1 MGVVWKSRDRV
12 LIADPVPRVMGI
24 VNVTPDSFSDGGRWS
39 TADAAVEHGLTLVE
53 EAVDILDVGGES
65 TRPGAEIVPV
75 AEEIRRVVPVI
86 ERLAAAGRP
95 ISIDTMKPDVAR
107 EALAAGACI
116 INDVSGLR
124 DEAMTRVAVDAGA
137 AVVVMHMQGTPQ
149 TMQDAPR
156 YDDVVAEVLD
166 YLAERVRWCESV
178 GIPRSRVAVDP
189 GIGFGKTYEHNLL
202 LLRNLHRFATLDC
215 ALLLGVSRK
224 GLLKTITGKGMAQRL
239 TSSVVASLVGCTL
252 GANIVRVHDVGP
264 MVDAIRVWKEIR
276 GWGSD
281 DGYRDGIG
289 DRNSG

>member
-1 MGVVWKSRDRV
+1 MGVVWESRDRT
-12 LIADPVPRVMGI
+12 LIADAVPRVMGI
-24 VNVTPDSFSDGGRWS
+24 VNVTPDSFSDGGRWPE
-39 TADAAVEHGLTLVE
+39 ADAAVEHGLKLVE
-53 EAVDILDVGGES
+53 EEAAILDVGGES
-65 TRPGAEIVPV
+65 TRPGADVVPV

-86 ERLAAAGRP
+86 ERLAAADRP
-95 ISIDTMKPDVAR
+95 ISIDTMKPEVAR

-124 DEAMTRVAVDAGA
+124 DEAMAKLAVDAGA
-137 AVVVMHMQGTPQ
+137 AVVVMHMRGTPQ
-149 TMQDAPR
+149 TMQDDPR
-156 YDDVVAEVLD
+156 YEDVVGEVFE
-166 YLAERVRWCESV
+166 YLAGRVRWCESM

-202 LLRNLHRFATLDC
+202 LLRNLDRFATLDC

-224 GLLKTITGKGMAQRL
+224 GLLKKMTGKGMAQRL
-239 TSSVVASLVGCTL
+239 TSSVVCSLVGCTL

-264 MVDAIRVWKEIR
+264 MVDAIKVWKEIR

-289 DRNSG
+289 GRNPG

>member
-1 MGVVWKSRDRV
+1 MAVVWESRNRV

-24 VNVTPDSFSDGGRWS
+24 VNVTPDSFSDGGRWAG
-39 TADAAVEHGLTLVE
+39 ADAAVEHGLQLVE
-53 EAVDILDVGGES
+53 EEADILDVGGES
-65 TRPGAEIVPV
+65 TRPGADVVPV

-86 ERLAAAGRP
+86 ERLVAAGRP
-95 ISIDTMKPDVAR
+95 ISVDTMKPEVAR

-124 DEAMTRVAVDAGA
+124 EPAMAEIAVDAGA
-137 AVVVMHMQGTPQ
+137 AVVVMHMKGTPQ
-149 TMQDAPR
+149 TMQDDPQ
-156 YDDVVAEVLD
+156 YHDVVAEVFD
-166 YLAERVRWCESV
+166 YLAERVRWCESM

-202 LLRNLHRFATLDC
+202 LLRNLDRFATLEC

-224 GLLKTITGKGMAQRL
+224 GLLKTMTGKGMAQRL
-239 TSSVVASLVGCTL
+239 TSSVVCSLVGCTL

-264 MVDAIRVWKEIR
+264 MIDAIKVWKEIR

-289 DRNSG
+289 G

>member
-1 MGVVWKSRDRV
+1 MAVVWESRNRV

-24 VNVTPDSFSDGGRWS
+24 VNVTPDSFSDGGQWAG
-39 TADAAVEHGLTLVE
+39 ADAAVEHGLKLVE
-53 EAVDILDVGGES
+53 EEADILDVGGES
-65 TRPGAEIVPV
+65 TRPGADIVPP

-86 ERLAAAGRP
+86 ERLVAAGRP
-95 ISIDTMKPDVAR
+95 ISVDTMKPEVAR

-124 DEAMTRVAVDAGA
+124 DPAMAKIAVDAGA

-149 TMQDAPR
+149 TMQDAPQYR
-156 YDDVVAEVLD
+156 DVVGEVFN
-166 YLAERVRWCESV
+166 YLAERVRWCESM

-202 LLRNLHRFATLDC
+202 LLRNLDRFATLEC

-224 GLLKTITGKGMAQRL
+224 GLLKTMTGKGMAQRL
-239 TSSVVASLVGCTL
+239 TSSVVCSLVGCTL

-264 MVDAIRVWKEIR
+264 MIDAIKVWKEIR

-289 DRNSG
+289 G